1 MLLLLATRRWQGDV
15 EDGATVV
22 VRGTAINGSPVAD
35 SNALRNIVA
44 QTKPDTTARLTL
56 VRDGR
61 ERSATATL
69 DELPAA
75 EVRR

>member
-1 MLLLLATRRWQGDV
+1 MGAYSRRFPPPRDEALTTRCR
-15 EDGATVV
+15 T
-22 VRGTAINGSPVAD
+22 RHH
-35 SNALRNIVA
+35 SNEIRNIVA
-44 QTKPDTTARLTL
+44 QTKPGTTARLTL